1 MDAAPEKIFRA
12 FFLPL
17 AASNRPDQTV
27 VPMYAIAAC
36 LEFHLREVPMTRKS
50 SHMTLIAAGALAVS
64 LGTVVNGSAMAET
77 VIGLVDGKTLVMIDS
92 TTGKVGKSVAIS
104 GAANLA
110 GIDVRPA
117 DGMLYGVTWDG
128 TVVTID
134 PMSGKATEKTKLK
147 TMLPAGVTATI
158 DFNPVADRLRLIGSD
173 GTNLRANVDD
183 GSVTTDG
190 GLKFADSDMHKGEK
204 PNVVAGAYINS
215 VKGAKETALY
225 DIDGTIA
232 GLLKQAPPNDGVL
245 TAVGKLGVMVSG
257 PVAFDILADGK
268 GNNSGWLLAGG
279 TLHKVDLMTGKATA
293 SGKVT
298 GAPGTIIDIAIWPSM

>member
-1 MDAAPEKIFRA
+1 MQAIEKIFWSI
-12 FFLPL
+12 FQTF
-17 AASNRPDQTV
+17 AASIQPCQTV
-27 VPMYAIAAC
+27 IPKYAITAC
-36 LEFHLREVPMTRKS
+36 LEFHLREVPMTRTS
-50 SHMTLIAAGALAVS
+50 SYMTLIAAGILAVS
-64 LGTVVNGSAMAET
+64 LGSVVNGSAMAET

-92 TTGKVGKSVAIS
+92 TTGKVGKSVAIN

-134 PMSGKATEKTKLK
+134 PMSGKATEKSKLK
-147 TMLPAGVTATI
+147 IMLPAGVTATI

-225 DIDGTIA
+225 DIDGTIS
-232 GLLKQAPPNDGVL
+232 GLLKQAPPDDGVL
-245 TAVGKLGVMVSG
+245 SAVGKLGVMLSG
-257 PVAFDILADGK
+257 PVAFDILADGM
-268 GNNSGWLLAGG
+268 GNNSAWLLAGG
-279 TLHKVDLMTGKATA
+279 TLHKIDLMSGKATA
-293 SGKVT
+293 AGRVT
-298 GAPGTIIDIAIWPSM
+298 GASGTITDIAVWPGM